1 MTAIELLLDT
11 AARRE
16 LHHAIILHGPSRDT
30 LRGLA
35 TDISKRLL
43 CPDAICGGTCVS
55 CSKVD
60 RGVHPDLHMVAAAD
74 DRKMISVEQVR
85 EVVSSASLR
94 PYESHMKVFVI
105 DPADAMST
113 TAANALLKTLE
124 EPTRETAFILL
135 TRSADL
141 LLPTIRSRSQ
151 AVYIGPAGGS
161 QPIRGSSIQARRL
174 SSETDLLGGDA
185 NAIEELTQ
193 ETTRALA
200 RFAARRETAALLE
213 LAATYAGAEP
223 VADRV
228 LLLAS
233 VLRDLASLP
242 PEEML
247 DPDSVRTI
255 QERIP
260 AASLLHAA
268 SATIRAAQR
277 FKVNVDARMAI
288 EQALLKL
295 VNPAA

>member
-1 MTAIELLLDT
+1 MTAIDLLLDT

-30 LRGLA
+30 LRGLSL
-35 TDISKRLL
+35 DIAKRLL
-43 CPDAICGGTCVS
+43 CPDTFCGGTCKS

-60 RGVHPDLHMVAAAD
+60 RGVHPDLHLVAAAD

-151 AVYIGPAGGS
+151 AVYIGAAGGA
-161 QPIRGSSIQARRL
+161 PAMRGSSAQARRL
-174 SSETDLLGGDA
+174 SSEADLLGGDVEVIA
-185 NAIEELTQ
+185 ELAEETM
-193 ETTRALA
+193 RALA

-233 VLRDLASLP
+233 ILRDLASLP
-242 PEEML
+242 AGEMM
-247 DPDSVRTI
+247 DAEAARTV

-260 AASLLHAA
+260 AASLLDAA
-268 SATIRAAQR
+268 SGVMRAAQR

-288 EQALLKL
+288 EQALLRL
-295 VNPAA
+295 LAS